1 MSAVGL
7 PENESARLLGLLRR
21 LPERPLQAGHVRA
34 FVRDL
39 TDWILGERAFA
50 RRREARAARLEALAD
65 VLDREFGRG
74 SLRQFLIDL
83 RRPESLVR
91 LLAETGIPVEASLL
105 GEISRRMVART
116 LSIDVGSTDLAALFA
131 LAQLAPQDQRLV
143 DAVSERVWNLFGPLF
158 EPHGSEIR
166 TAFELVLR
174 RAVAAGLARNFLRLG
189 TREQYRDSP
198 FFALEPLAR
207 ALLEQPLDPGLRAE
221 FERGVETCRR
231 ELEAIHA
238 RTELLGVSTELLFR
252 IEQAQ
257 ALLERLDQL
266 ACMLA
271 GEDFGRGFLR
281 VVLSEA
287 GAERSLSALLNS
299 KLKRLS
305 RRVVEHA
312 SHAGEHY
319 VVRTGKEY
327 AAMGL
332 AACYGGAL
340 TAVTA
345 LGKLAL
351 SATSLAP
358 GLLGLVHSLNY
369 SASFVTMQFA
379 GFTLASR
386 QPSVTAAALADS
398 LQISDG
404 SEKEVDLIAG
414 ITRAQTVSTAGN
426 VLVALPTAMLLDALI
441 RFFAARTLLDAEQS
455 QHAIEILVPQ
465 HPQNVLFAALTGVL
479 LWIAS
484 LVGGWASNWSAL
496 HSLPLALAESSP
508 LRRTFGTS
516 GASRIGR
523 IAERYVGGIS
533 GYVAL
538 GFMMGFVPVIAQFVG
553 LPIWTPH
560 VTLSSASLGYA
571 ISSNLW
577 AGTFEPAP
585 VLWAFLGVLM
595 IGFLNFTVSFA
606 LALRLALRAM
616 DVGRRERLSLLR
628 SLGRALVQDPLR
640 FILPTKSSLKSN

>member
-1 MSAVGL
+1 MKTASLQERGSAGL
-7 PENESARLLGLLRR
+7 AGLLRQI
-21 LPERPLQAGHVRA
+21 PERPLQAGHVRA
-34 FVRDL
+34 FLRDL
-39 TDWILGERAFA
+39 TDWLLGSRASG
-50 RRREARAARLEALAD
+50 RGHEARAARLELLGD
-65 VLDREFGRG
+65 LLDSEFERG
-74 SLRQFLIDL
+74 SLREFLIEL
-83 RRPESLVR
+83 RQPESLVR

-105 GEISRRMVART
+105 GEISRRMFART
-116 LSIDVGSTDLAALFA
+116 LSIDVSSTDLAALFA
-131 LAQLAPQDQRLV
+131 LARLEAQDELLV
-143 DAVSERVWNLFGPLF
+143 DAVSERVWKLFAPLF

-174 RAVAAGLARNFLRLG
+174 RVVAAGLARNLLRLG

-207 ALLEQPLDPGLRAE
+207 AFLEQPLDKAVREE
-221 FERGVETCRR
+221 FERGVETCRE
-231 ELEAIHA
+231 ELAAIHA

-252 IEQAQ
+252 IEQAR

-266 ACMLA
+266 ACILA
-271 GEDFGRGFLR
+271 GEEFGRSFLR

-319 VVRTGKEY
+319 VVRNAKEY
-327 AAMGL
+327 AAMGI

-358 GLLGLVHSLNY
+358 GVLGLMHALNY
-369 SASFVTMQFA
+369 SASFVTMQLA

-414 ITRAQTVSTAGN
+414 ITRAQTVSAAGN
-426 VLVALPTAMLLDALI
+426 VLVALPTAMLIDAIL
-441 RFFAARTLLDAEQS
+441 RFFSGRTLLDAEQS
-455 QHAIEILVPQ
+455 HHAIEILVPQ

-516 GASRIGR
+516 GAARIGSL
-523 IAERYVGGIS
+523 ADRYFGGIS

-538 GFMMGFVPVIAQFVG
+538 GFMMAFVPILAQFVG

-616 DVGRRERLSLLR
+616 DVGGRDRLSLLR
-628 SLGRALVQDPLR
+628 SLGRALIQDPLR
-640 FILPTKSSLKSN
+640 FILPTKSSVKSS

>member
-1 MSAVGL
+1 MNGAVNSAS
-7 PENESARLLGLLRR
+7 ESAALAELLRQ
-21 LPERPLQAGHVRA
+21 LPERPLQAPHVRA
-34 FVRDL
+34 FGRDL
-39 TDWILGERAFA
+39 TDWILGS
-50 RRREARAARLEALAD
+50 RRSGRGLAARAARLELLAD
-65 VLDREFGRG
+65 LLDSDFGRG

-91 LLAETGIPVEASLL
+91 LLAETGVPVETSLL
-105 GEISRRMVART
+105 GEISRRMFART
-116 LSIDVGSTDLAALFA
+116 LSVDVYSTDLAALFA
-131 LAQLAPQDQRLV
+131 LARLERQDHQFV
-143 DAVSERVWNLFGPLF
+143 DAVSERVWSLFAPLF
-158 EPHGSEIR
+158 EPHGSEVR

-174 RAVAAGLARNFLRLG
+174 RTVAAGLARSLMRLG

-207 ALLEQPLDPGLRAE
+207 AFLEQPSDPGLREE
-221 FERGVETCRR
+221 FELGVETCRA
-231 ELEAIHA
+231 ELEAVHA

-252 IEQAQ
+252 IEQAR

-266 ACMLA
+266 ACILA
-271 GEDFGRGFLR
+271 GEDFGRSFLR

-299 KLKRLS
+299 KIKRLS

-319 VVRTGKEY
+319 VVRNAKEY
-327 AAMGL
+327 AAMGV

-351 SATSLAP
+351 SATALPP
-358 GLLGLVHSLNY
+358 GLLGLMHALNY

-414 ITRAQTVSTAGN
+414 ITRAQTVSAAGN
-426 VLVALPTAMLLDALI
+426 VLVALPTAMLIDVLI
-441 RFFAARTLLDAEQS
+441 HFVAGRTLLDADQS
-455 QHAIEILVPQ
+455 HHVVEILVPQ
-465 HPQNVLFAALTGVL
+465 HPMNILFAALTGVL
-479 LWIAS
+479 LWVAS

-496 HSLPLALAESSP
+496 NSLPLALAESSP

-516 GASRIGR
+516 GAARIGQL
-523 IAERYVGGIS
+523 AERYVGGIS

-538 GFMMGFVPVIAQFVG
+538 GFMMAFVPILAQFVG

-560 VTLSSASLGYA
+560 VTLSSASLGFA
-571 ISSNLW
+571 LSSNLW
-577 AGTFEPAP
+577 AGTFELAP

-616 DVGRRERLSLLR
+616 DVGGRDRRALLR
-628 SLGRALVQDPLR
+628 ALGSAFIQDPLR
-640 FILPTKSSLKSN
+640 FILPTKSSLKSS